1 MRRASTIRVLVADD
15 HRTFA
20 EALRTAIDLQD
31 GMKVAGVATDGDSAV
46 RMALETRPH
55 VVLLDVR
62 MPGGIDGIEATR
74 QIKHHLP
81 DTRVLMLSAYH
92 NDTLVARALEAG
104 AAGYLSKALP
114 VVRVAQ
120 AVRAAHDGRPLID
133 PEEVDRLLGA
143 LRRRREA
150 QEHARRR
157 VERLTPR
164 ETEILQR
171 MADGLTQDE
180 IALLLGI
187 SPHTLR
193 THVQNILTKLRVHSK
208 LEALAEAVRYGK
220 VTLGEPVQ

>member
-1 MRRASTIRVLVADD
+1 MIRVLIADD

-20 EALRTAIDLQD
+20 EALRTAIDLQE
-31 GMKVAGVATDGDSAV
+31 GMKVAGVATDGTSAV
-46 RMALETRPH
+46 KMALESRPH

-62 MPGGIDGIEATR
+62 MPGGMDGIEATR
-74 QIKHHLP
+74 QIKRDLP

-92 NDTLVARALEAG
+92 NETLVARALEAG
-104 AAGYLSKALP
+104 ATAYLSKALP
-114 VVRVAQ
+114 VVKVAQ
-120 AVRAAHDGRPLID
+120 AVRAAHQGEPLMD
-133 PEEVDRLLGA
+133 AGEVDRLLGA